1 MINQT
6 YFTDE
11 ELVEMIQNP
20 VGEHGKSTY
29 EVGRL
34 VKERLAQKTTS
45 LQYAN
50 ERLNVAAEHMGHQ
63 LITDLIEHG

>member
-1 MINQT
+1 MINQV

-20 VGEHGKSTY
+20 VGEHGKSAY

-34 VKERLAQKTTS
+34 VKERLAQKTNS
-45 LQYAN
+45 LHLAN
-50 ERLNVAAEHMGHQ
+50 ERLQVAAEHLGHQ
-63 LITDLIEHG
+63 FITDLIEHG